1 MSCEWFWKRSKT
13 PLNGD
18 MTITMPEIDFSRKGA
33 TDPLAALSR
42 RTKRIPHQAYP
53 LKLLGVPGAATN
65 HYGLDVVLGVCDEAP
80 DEKEMSVWINFAD
93 GNKKDGVG
101 DILEIGG
108 IDTERHRKNPI
119 VLFDHGKEVKLPVA
133 LAEDPKTLEY
143 TVTLDPISKV
153 GKAKAFF
160 YRGTGLSGV
169 TKSDEY
175 DHAVFCE
182 QLFDLICK
190 RYIRA
195 GSIGYQVKS
204 AEHLHPYERDDKGN
218 PVGLHL
224 LSVLMLECS
233 AVVLPA
239 NQDTTRKAL
248 CLDKVC
254 GKSLSP
260 YLVKSLSGYLPENTS
275 VSVAIPHGNLSDTSI
290 PPPKA
295 RAGWV
300 DLKGFV
306 EKLTNVCQTFSDIE
320 GMESFFNRIFTNPV
334 DRHVYWVGEI
344 GGKQLDEVK
353 KRLKDTGLVKK
364 FTKSLGTYPQGI
376 GWKVFVKGSYFE
388 NCPRD
393 ETGHCKPRQAVGE
406 EHGDRKPNK
415 PPKVDNRKRHRNDTS
430 AAVANRGEEAPA
442 APREEVWAKG
452 KLGLLVVE
460 GVVEKSGDPSIQP
473 GTKVTEDFLIKNGWK
488 RVEPRAAPTDDN
500 GTEGKS
506 MSKDVKKKT
515 MPENK
520 AKGKAMPP
528 PKETPHRSLPPNA
541 PPVEEEITEDV
552 QLTADPASSTPVDPA
567 VDVTKLEAQ
576 DDLEGPNEP
585 YGAGVM
591 RQLYKD
597 HQILME
603 DYHKI
608 MQALDNPSVYRL
620 LEKKLMLFEKTMSEI
635 EQLFEQNYG
644 GRGLK
649 GLAEEELDAVVGDV
663 DATGSNPALEDAELA
678 ADEAGAAAD
687 AQFDPMGD
695 DEGTPADSD
704 APEEVVDPAEVGE
717 NMRRPDIKGIKSIR
731 HHYRQKALMEC
742 KCGGGANCKC
752 GKSMTV
758 PKKVMPENAGSP
770 TNDVTGDL
778 SVKSDDAFTETGEPG
793 HKDLDSRERKW
804 LDDTLGFLKNLADE
818 SKYFDEETR
827 LECKGWHKLMNE
839 VGDMSAHFRTKP
851 KKKMAGDLEWLQ
863 EEEAEEEH
871 REHGEKRYGT
881 TPLVP
886 SDSGQSAGPN
896 NPSGRGHGST
906 VGARGQTGPSKMP
919 KRPDA
924 PNNWADVE
932 AEAAG
937 SHEPL
942 SDAGYEDEGP
952 IDLADL
958 KSKELSL
965 LRSLCKDAADYLDAM
980 SREKA
985 FGASHR
991 NYAATLVKAFED
1003 ALTKAVPD
1011 QSDDPTPV
1019 DEQESLVALSGTD
1032 VDVDGIKSLNESQ
1045 SKQLETLTKQ
1055 LELVVSAFGR

>member
-1 MSCEWFWKRSKT
+1 
-13 PLNGD
+13 

-65 HYGLDVVLGVCDEAP
+65 HYGLDVALGVCDEAP

-320 GMESFFNRIFTNPV
+320 GMESYFNRIFTNPV

-364 FTKSLGTYPQGI
+364 FTKSIGTYPQGI

-406 EHGDRKPNK
+406 EHKDRKPNK
-415 PPKVDNRKRHRNDTS
+415 PPKVDSGKRRFRNDTS

-460 GVVEKSGDPSIQP
+460 GVVEKSGDPSIQL

-520 AKGKAMPP
+520 SKGKAMPP

-552 QLTADPASSTPVDPA
+552 QLTADPASSAPVDPA
-567 VDVTKLEAQ
+567 ADVTKLEAQ

-663 DATGSNPALEDAELA
+663 DATGNNPALEDTELA

-871 REHGEKRYGT
+871 QHG
-881 TPLVP
+881 
-886 SDSGQSAGPN
+886 N
-896 NPSGRGHGST
+896 H
-906 VGARGQTGPSKMP
+906 
-919 KRPDA
+919 
-924 PNNWADVE
+924 
-932 AEAAG
+932 
-937 SHEPL
+937 
-942 SDAGYEDEGP
+942 
-952 IDLADL
+952 
-958 KSKELSL
+958 SKENEKEDDAKNTDSI
-965 LRSLCKDAADYLDAM
+965 RSLCKNVSEYLDAM

-985 FGASHR
+985 FGAAHR
-991 NYAATLVKAFED
+991 SYAASLVKAFED

-1011 QSDDPTPV
+1011 QSGDPTPV
-1019 DEQESLVALSGTD
+1019 DKQESLVALSGTD